1 MPQERADF
9 HYHVFVNSVFTQL
22 NQTGD
27 LESEDLEYVL
37 SALTKD
43 AEGGTDELSFLL
55 NRQTS
60 CQ

>member
-1 MPQERADF
+1 MSSSILF
-9 HYHVFVNSVFTQL
+9 SLNW

-43 AEGGTDELSFLL
+43 AEGGSDELSFLL
-55 NRQTS
+55 KRQTS
-60 CQ
+60 RK